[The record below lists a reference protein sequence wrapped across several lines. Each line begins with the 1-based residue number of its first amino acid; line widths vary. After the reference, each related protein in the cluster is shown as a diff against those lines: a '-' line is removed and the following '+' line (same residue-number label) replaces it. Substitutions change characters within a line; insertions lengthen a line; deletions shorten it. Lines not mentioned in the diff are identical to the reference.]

1 MLHVTGVILAGGQ
14 SSRMGENKALL
25 PIGNKTV
32 VECIAQALSEWTDS
46 QIISAAEKETYLFT
60 GLPVAVDLHPGEGP
74 LAGLEAGMEKKQ
86 GDWYLA
92 AACDMPLIRSE
103 VIEYLVGKIK
113 TTKYQAVLPIIHG
126 RRQPLLAAYRAD
138 CLPVLKKC
146 LSDGER
152 SLKALFDKIDFDII
166 TESDMIEAGIKKETV
181 EASFF
186 NMNHPEEYEK
196 LLSWFDRQEES

>member
-25 PIGNKTV
+25 PIGNKTA
-32 VECIAQALSEWTDS
+32 VERIAQALSEWTDS
-46 QIISAAEKETYLFT
+46 QIISAVEEETYLFT

-86 GDWYLA
+86 ADWYLV
-92 AACDMPLIRSE
+92 AACDMPLIRPE
-103 VIEYLVGKIK
+103 VIEYLVEKIK
-113 TTKYQAVLPIIHG
+113 TTKYQAVLPIING

-138 CLPVLKKC
+138 CLPVLKRS

-152 SLKALFDKIDFDII
+152 SVRALFNKIDFDII

-186 NMNHPEEYEK
+186 NMNHREEYKK
-196 LLSWFDRQEES
+196 LLSWFEREKES